1 MKTQEIIINDNNMFL
16 YKSITHAQNTNN
28 INDNNEIKQLA
39 FNNLFIGLPDDIK
52 RLILPYV
59 ISQHIQQLPLLN
71 DIINYPYG
79 SKLDYYTMVV
89 DTSHDNIQG
98 FILTVENI
106 YNSLWG
112 ILTHIQKYINHS
124 GVKKWKYY
132 KVLTYAINAHTND
145 NKSFNNLDW
154 EQSFVLYF
162 WMCIYH

>member
-1 MKTQEIIINDNNMFL
+1 MATASAIHNKIIN
-16 YKSITHAQNTNN
+16 SNN
-28 INDNNEIKQLA
+28 IKNNDDGDDDDDDDSIKQLE
-39 FNNLFIGLPDDIK
+39 FNNLFIGLPNDIK

-71 DIINYPYG
+71 EIINYPYG
-79 SKLDYYTMVV
+79 SKLDYYTMLV

-98 FILTVENI
+98 FMLTVENI

-145 NKSFNNLDW
+145 NKSFTNLNSAH
-154 EQSFVLYF
+154 SFVMHF
-162 WMCIYH
+162 WMSLYH